1 MREMNAYTV
10 TLHAN
15 GAIAYSEPVTIKWKE
30 NETHCED
37 CDNGTDTPCAVC
49 LDEEAGK

>member
-1 MREMNAYTV
+1 MKPLFTQKILKEMQKAQ
-10 TLHAN
+10 AQQ
-15 GAIAYSEPVTIKWKE
+15 WKE
-30 NETHCED
+30 FWKANETYCED